1 MIDPLDEGFRYG
13 RGVFETVRVHDG
25 RALLF
30 DEHVASMNE
39 AAVALG
45 LDNSRIHPDPIP
57 GLQGIW
63 RWFLTPLQFLT
74 TWDDGVHAETDG
86 VELGL
91 SRLRVSSQSWE
102 ARYKTLSYLLQIQA
116 REDAVTGWDV
126 LLNEKG
132 HLAGATM
139 ANLFWV
145 RGGVV
150 FTPSLECGCRNGAV
164 RRWVMAQFPQAWE
177 VESGPG
183 VLESAEEIFL
193 TNSRV
198 GILPVTAML
207 SRSLVMGKRTG
218 EIRMLYE
225 SMVTASGA

>member
-13 RGVFETVRVHDG
+13 RGVFETVRVHQG
-25 RALLF
+25 RPLLLV
-30 DEHVASMNE
+30 EHIASMNE
-39 AAVALG
+39 AAIALG
-45 LDNSRIHPDPIP
+45 LDNSRIHPGPVP
-57 GLQGIW
+57 GSQGIW

-74 TWDDGVHAETDG
+74 TWDDGAGAETEG
-86 VELGL
+86 AELGL

-102 ARYKTLSYLLQIQA
+102 ARYKTLSYLLQVQA
-116 REDAVTGWDV
+116 REESLTGWDV

-132 HLAGATM
+132 HLAGVTM

-145 RGGVV
+145 RDGAI
-150 FTPSLECGCRNGAV
+150 FTPSPDCGCRNGAV
-164 RRWVMAQFPQAWE
+164 RRWVMAYFPQTRE
-177 VESGPG
+177 VEVGPG
-183 VLESAEEIFL
+183 VLEAADEIFL

-207 SRSLVMGKRTG
+207 SRSLVVGKRTG

>member
-30 DEHVASMNE
+30 AEHVASMNE

-45 LDNSRIHPDPIP
+45 LDNSRIDPVSVP
-57 GLQGIW
+57 GVRGIW
-63 RWFLTPLQFLT
+63 RWYLTPLQFLS
-74 TWDDGVHAETDG
+74 TWDDGVHVETGG

-91 SRLRVSSQSWE
+91 SRLRVSSQAWE

-116 REDAVTGWDV
+116 REDSVTGWDV
-126 LLNEKG
+126 MLNEKG

-145 RGGVV
+145 RDGVI
-150 FTPSLECGCRNGAV
+150 FTPTLDCGCRNGAV
-164 RRWVMAQFPQAWE
+164 RRWILSCFPQTRE
-177 VESGPG
+177 VEVGPG
-183 VLESAEEIFL
+183 VLEAADEIFL

-198 GILPVTAML
+198 GIVPVTAML
-207 SRSLVMGKRTG
+207 SRSLVVGERTG
-218 EIRMLYE
+218 EIRTLYE